1 MGCSAFFMSQALEE
15 RDHAHKFIDYL
26 NLRGNVVTL
35 QGVLPPEK
43 QCWDSP
49 LAAFTDAL
57 QLESEVSKVRS
68 CML

>member
-1 MGCSAFFMSQALEE
+1 MSQALEE

-35 QGVLPPEK
+35 QGVLAPEK